1 MKKLGKEIVAIEK
14 WLSEDN
20 RKIFQK
26 NLLEWYEQHQRD
38 LPWRLPNN
46 LTPYRVLVSEIM
58 LHQTQVQTVIP
69 IYEHFI
75 KRFSTIE
82 ILANASL
89 KEIKDITDPLGYKS
103 RSNWLKEI
111 AEIIVNERHGE
122 FPKTLE
128 ELQKLPGVG
137 RYTAGA
143 IMSFAFQQDAPIVDT
158 NVERVLSRI
167 CGVYKIDFPKPV
179 KYQRVLWALAQ
190 YVIPLQTGYIFNQA
204 IMDFGATLCI
214 ARNPRCSVCLMR
226 IICCYYK
233 SQPQQLSIDQF
244 FPNHSD
250 KSA

>member
-1 MKKLGKEIVAIEK
+1 MKKLGNDIVVVEK
-14 WLSEDN
+14 WLSEAN
-20 RKIFQK
+20 CKTFQN
-26 NLLEWYEQHQRD
+26 NLLEWYERHQRD
-38 LPWRLPNN
+38 LPWRHPNN

-69 IYEHFI
+69 IYKQFI
-75 KRFSTIE
+75 LRFPTIE
-82 ILANASL
+82 VLANATL
-89 KEIKDITDPLGYKS
+89 NEIKEITDPLGYKT
-103 RSNWLKEI
+103 RGNWLKEI
-111 AEIIVNERHGE
+111 ADKIVNERHGD
-122 FPKTLE
+122 FPKTLD
-128 ELQKLPGVG
+128 ELQQLPGIG

-204 IMDFGATLCI
+204 IMDFGAMLCI
-214 ARNPRCSVCLMR
+214 ARIPRCSVCPMR
-226 IICCYYK
+226 IICCFYK